1 MQALYKISLLTCITC
16 FFCLAAKSQLTV
28 SGTVFDSTKVIPV
41 RDVLVKS
48 SNGTI
53 AITDSLGHY
62 AIVTTDKDSL
72 IFIYQNKPTAKFIV
86 KQIPN
91 ISSFDISLHVRL
103 SEKFRTLKEVRVYA
117 KNFKQDSIE
126 NRDQYAKIFNYQRPG
141 ISTSTDA
148 YSGAAGMDLDELINV
163 FRFKR
168 NRQLKRMQER
178 LLEQEQENY
187 INYRFNKNS
196 VKRITRLE
204 GKDLDI
210 FMKEYRPDFEFTQN
224 SSIVNF
230 YQYILNASYD
240 YRKRML
246 INGKPVD
253 SLIQKPLRKF

>member
-1 MQALYKISLLTCITC
+1 LQALYKIFILTCVTC
-16 FFCLAAKSQLTV
+16 FFSLVARSQLTV
-28 SGTVFDSTKVIPV
+28 SGTVFDSTKIIPV
-41 RDVLVKS
+41 RDVLIKS
-48 SNGTI
+48 SNGTTT
-53 AITDSLGHY
+53 ITDSLGKY

-72 IFIYQNKPTAKFIV
+72 TFIYQNKPTAKFAV

-91 ISSFDISLHVRL
+91 IGNFDISLHIRL
-103 SEKFRTLKEVRVYA
+103 AEKFRTLKEVRVYA

-126 NRDQYAKIFNYQRPG
+126 NREQYAKLFNYQRPG
-141 ISTSTDA
+141 ISTGTDA
-148 YSGAAGMDLDELINV
+148 YTGAAGMDLNELINV

-168 NRQLKRMQER
+168 NRQMRKMQER

-210 FMKEYRPDFEFTQN
+210 FMKEYRPDFDFTQT
-224 SSIVNF
+224 SSLVEF

-240 YRKRML
+240 YRRKLL
-246 INGKPVD
+246 INGIPD
-253 SLIQKPLRKF
+253 SLIQKPLRSF

>member
-1 MQALYKISLLTCITC
+1 LGLK
-16 FFCLAAKSQLTV
+16 AKSQLTV
-28 SGTVFDSTKVIPV
+28 SGTVYDSSKVVPV
-41 RDVLVKS
+41 KDVVIKS
-48 SNGTI
+48 SNGTTS
-53 AITDSLGHY
+53 ITDSLGRY

-72 IFIYQNKPTAKFIV
+72 TFVYQNKPTAKFAV

-91 ISSFDISLHVRL
+91 IGNFEISLHIRL
-103 SEKFRTLKEVRVYA
+103 AEKFRTLKEVRVYS

-126 NRDQYAKIFNYQRPG
+126 NREQYAKLFDYQRPG
-141 ISTSTDA
+141 VKTSSDA
-148 YSGAAGMDLDELINV
+148 YTGAAGMDLDELINV

-168 NRQLKRMQER
+168 NRQMRKMQER

-196 VKRITRLE
+196 VKRITGLQ

-210 FMKEYRPDFEFTQN
+210 FMKEYRPDFEFTQT
-224 SSIVNF
+224 SSLVDF

-246 INGKPVD
+246 INGKSSD
-253 SLIQKPLRKF
+253 SLIQKPLRSF